1 MYYGFWFCVCGV
13 FVCVY
18 QCAYLSICM
27 YFLCFFLVSRFL
39 CFIFPILVGVF
50 FLSSSCCCYLDASL
64 CSNEREIKSVNL
76 DGWESGENLRGDGGG
91 SHNQNIL
98 YERKFISNLKSRR
111 KMNFKVRTTEKNCL
125 CCLLIVLIKLQ
136 HKYYLA
142 PKSRPVPWCCS
153 QSLQWS
159 PEANNM
165 YPCFSTGKLK
175 PSKYRKQAWSSSL
188 SSLNTRARIVKSIFP
203 GPRLVLH
210 WLSKAWHWGL

>member
-1 MYYGFWFCVCGV
+1 MANTKQTPWHFWRIFLALHFAYVLWFLILCLWGFCLCVPMCISQHLYV
-13 FVCVY
+13 FLVLFPC
-18 QCAYLSICM
+18 LSISLF
-27 YFLCFFLVSRFL
+27 YFPHS
-39 CFIFPILVGVF
+39 GWGF

-142 PKSRPVPWCCS
+142 PKSRPVP
-153 QSLQWS
+153 
-159 PEANNM
+159 
-165 YPCFSTGKLK
+165 
-175 PSKYRKQAWSSSL
+175 
-188 SSLNTRARIVKSIFP
+188 
-203 GPRLVLH
+203 
-210 WLSKAWHWGL
+210 

>member
-1 MYYGFWFCVCGV
+1 MDGQHKTNSVAFLEDFFSITFCLCIMVSDFVSVGFL
-13 FVCVY
+13 FVCTNVHISASVCIS
-18 QCAYLSICM
+18 CAFSLSLD
-27 YFLCFFLVSRFL
+27 FSVLFSPFWLGF
-39 CFIFPILVGVF
+39 F
-50 FLSSSCCCYLDASL
+50 FLSSSCCCCLDASL

-142 PKSRPVPWCCS
+142 PKSRPVP
-153 QSLQWS
+153 
-159 PEANNM
+159 
-165 YPCFSTGKLK
+165 
-175 PSKYRKQAWSSSL
+175 
-188 SSLNTRARIVKSIFP
+188 
-203 GPRLVLH
+203 
-210 WLSKAWHWGL
+210 